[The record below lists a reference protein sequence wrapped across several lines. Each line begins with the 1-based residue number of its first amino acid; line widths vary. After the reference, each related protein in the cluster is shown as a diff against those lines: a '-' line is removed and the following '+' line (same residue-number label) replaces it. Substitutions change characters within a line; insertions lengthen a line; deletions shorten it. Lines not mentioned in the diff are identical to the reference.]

1 MCANMNEFSEITKK
15 IYELEQEKAKQKKKL
30 DALDSQIKVLK
41 DETAVYM
48 KKRQKN
54 QLEVGIFEVLF
65 TPYDRPQFDSKA
77 FIANEKDGKELYKK
91 YCKTISMKKVTVKL
105 ATN

>member
-1 MCANMNEFSEITKK
+1 MCKNMDEFSEIANK
-15 IYELEQEKAKQKKKL
+15 IYQLEQEKAKYKKKVDNL
-30 DALDSQIKVLK
+30 DAQIKVLK

-54 QLEVGIFEVLF
+54 KLEVDSLEVLF

-77 FIANEKDGKELYKK
+77 FIANEKNGEETYKK
-91 YCKTISMKKVTVKL
+91 YCKILQLKKVTVRL